1 MPRIGHYGT
10 ETASED
16 GDMKTLIVGDVIY
29 KMAGSEPWDAFAHAT
44 GATFIE
50 LQQLEYTIISYL
62 TKLSGIEEP
71 QETMF
76 DVFAS
81 KTFGNLFRALEKYEY
96 LEPLVAKMSSVKV
109 RRDFFVHRFLFG
121 RFGGDLTT
129 DDEYEE
135 LVRDAAALRKLFAEA
150 NTLFH
155 DYMFDKASL
164 VMFGAKRDSE
174 TGEIQFIE
182 SKFSASGDV

>member
-1 MPRIGHYGT
+1 MN
-10 ETASED
+10 
-16 GDMKTLIVGDVIY
+16 TLSVGDAIY
-29 KMAGSEPWDAFAHAT
+29 KMAGFDPWDELAHST

-62 TKLSGIEEP
+62 TELCGTDEP
-71 QETMF
+71 YETAF

-81 KTFGNLFRALEKYEY
+81 KTFGNLLRALEKHEY
-96 LEPLVAKMSSVKV
+96 LEPLVAKMSSVKE
-109 RRDFFVHRFLFG
+109 RRDFFIHRFLFG

-129 DDEYEE
+129 DDEYEQ

-150 NTLFH
+150 NTMFH
-155 DYMFDKASL
+155 DFMFDKAPL
-164 VMFGAKRDSE
+164 IMFAAKRDSE

-182 SKFSASGDV
+182 SKFSASDDV